1 VRSTAQVLP
10 RFSGQVS
17 AAVESVYLLLPLST
31 GCQEAPLLAA
41 VGQQV
46 VQPVG
51 IPAVGETLEDIG
63 EVGQG
68 GTLC

>member
-1 VRSTAQVLP
+1 MGGSWGGA
-10 RFSGQVS
+10 VS
-17 AAVESVYLLLPLST
+17 SAGYSFWFP
-31 GCQEAPLLAA
+31 A
-41 VGQQV
+41 VGQQL

-68 GTLC
+68 RNAVLSRRSQ